1 MERFV
6 LPKRV
11 KRKAIKDDVGRIVGH
26 EFKREPYLPDGLK
39 KTHELRSYKDDS
51 DPSGEKKGEKNVKVA
66 VRMSVED
73 RNHRRLHREKGAYK
87 PDEGTYYDIKHKL
100 AGLKPRGSS
109 NTQKGV
115 SRGEN
120 EQGMAHLIGRQRK
133 NKVDDLYNQRK
144 SNNI

>member
-51 DPSGEKKGEKNVKVA
+51 DPSGEKNVKVA
-66 VRMSVED
+66 VRMGVEE
-73 RNHRRLHREKGAYK
+73 RNHRRLHREKGAYN
-87 PDEGTYYDIKHKL
+87 PDKGTYYDIKNKL
-100 AGLKPRGSS
+100 AGVKLRGSS